1 MIDAGADE
9 HYIIFGVYNICGREH
24 HHAEHAVVIYPGRA
38 PPASGQEA
46 STNPILTLNDRRR
59 RRRILLYYR
68 HLGDDQLRG
77 VLLLLFT
84 GLFTGYIPVIH
95 PPNNFPRLTQ
105 AMAGDAP
112 NFFDTPSLRT
122 SVPHPETE
130 LW

>member
-59 RRRILLYYR
+59 RRRISNLEIKLKSN
-68 HLGDDQLRG
+68 GPQ
-77 VLLLLFT
+77 
-84 GLFTGYIPVIH
+84 
-95 PPNNFPRLTQ
+95 Q
-105 AMAGDAP
+105 K
-112 NFFDTPSLRT
+112 TPSQSNCCNLYLKFPAKKQEKDCT
-122 SVPHPETE
+122 VTIYIVSPIAEKVIV
-130 LW
+130 